1 MDLRPPSVRALME
14 ELQKLPGVGPRSAVR
29 MAQYLLREREEAL
42 RLSQTLAQAHERVGF
57 CPTCFLLAEGSCPVC
72 DDPGRDR
79 TVICVVEEPVNAWAI
94 EATGEFK
101 GLYHVLLGTLDP
113 LRGIGPEELT
123 VAKLVDRVAAGGVQE
138 VILATNLTVE
148 GEATAHFLVQLLRPK
163 GVKTSRIAFGLP
175 AGGEISYA
183 DTVTLARAL
192 VARRGME

>member
-29 MAQYLLREREEAL
+29 MAQYLLKEREEAL

-57 CPTCFLLAEGSCPVC
+57 CSTCFLLAEGRCPVC

>member
-1 MDLRPPSVRALME
+1 VDLRPPSVRALME

-29 MAQYLLREREEAL
+29 MAQYLLKEREEAL
-42 RLSQTLAQAHERVGF
+42 RLSQTLVQAHERVGF
-57 CPTCFLLAEGSCPVC
+57 CSTCFLLAEGSCPVC

>member
-1 MDLRPPSVRALME
+1 ME

-29 MAQYLLREREEAL
+29 MAQYLLKEREEAL

-57 CPTCFLLAEGSCPVC
+57 CPTCFLLAEGPCPVC